1 MSDGIEH
8 VTEADCVLC
17 RDLNPD
23 QRIAMRAGLLH
34 IPLFEPVCPECTLA
48 FWENVIV
55 NNPQTEE
62 ERLRR
67 RAELARLGQTMH

>member
-17 RDLNPD
+17 RDLVAS
-23 QRIAMRAGLLH
+23 QRIAMRAELLE
-34 IPLFEPVCPECTLA
+34 IPLREPVCDQCMEAFSANLLA
-48 FWENVIV
+48 SF
-55 NNPQTEE
+55 PKTEE

-67 RAELARLGQTMH
+67 RAERGG